1 DRGESQAARFA
12 TVAAFAAALIGP
24 TSEMESPRPRRL
36 RRRHPAVTIA
46 GVLSLAAIVVLVG
59 LKLPRRQSAAVMPS
73 QRQVTF
79 SARANEPAL
88 SPDGRTLAYVSEGRA
103 LVLEPLGGESVIL
116 LRSPAWIAGP
126 RWSPDGQWLYFT
138 MLRDAAQSAAIYRIP
153 SRGGA
158 PVRVVNGLGPID
170 LSPDGRTLVRVAGD
184 SLILDDVVTGAARPR
199 FSAGTR
205 SL

>member
-1 DRGESQAARFA
+1 
-12 TVAAFAAALIGP
+12 
-24 TSEMESPRPRRL
+24 RL

-59 LKLPRRQSAAVMPS
+59 LKLPRRQSAALMPS

-88 SPDGRTLAYVSEGRA
+88 SPDGRTLAYVSDGRA
-103 LVLEPLGGESVIL
+103 LVLEPLGGGESAIL

-138 MLRDAAQSAAIYRIP
+138 MLRDADQSAAIYRIP
-153 SRGGA
+153 SSGGA
-158 PVRVVNGLGPID
+158 PVQLLYVLGPIF
-170 LSPDGRTLVRVAGD
+170 LSQVGRALAHT
-184 SLILDDVVTGAARPR
+184 
-199 FSAGTR
+199 TR
-205 SL
+205 AL